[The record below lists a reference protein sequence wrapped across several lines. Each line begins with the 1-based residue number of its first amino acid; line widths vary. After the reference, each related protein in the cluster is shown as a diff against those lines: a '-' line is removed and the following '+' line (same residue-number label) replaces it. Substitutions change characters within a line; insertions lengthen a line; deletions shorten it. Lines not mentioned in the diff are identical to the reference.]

1 MALADQEWL
10 GYEGPPGSKIDQR
23 KLEKIAEKEG
33 ETEFK
38 KVESY
43 HKTVY

>member
-10 GYEGPPGSKIDQR
+10 GYEGPPGSKIDQC
-23 KLEKIAEKEG
+23 KLETIADKEG

-38 KVESY
+38 KIKSY
-43 HKTVY
+43 DTAEY

>member
-1 MALADQEWL
+1 MMPADRKWL
-10 GYEGPPGSKIDQR
+10 GYEGPPGSKIDQC

-38 KVESY
+38 KVKNY
-43 HKTVY
+43 DRTIY